1 MSKAAVR
8 TREIEIIDYRLRPSA
23 QSLLG
28 ALLKKEPELQIWA
41 EYAQPDD
48 LPSQPRQDLCPA
60 ETLVIWTSPPT
71 RAVLNSILRRVTP
84 QKVILLGHDPALSNW
99 QQLAKYIAGLA
110 KFVIAHR
117 EGITSLTE
125 MAAACAMDT
134 EVVRAALHYWVNQG
148 AFNLTIQDDS
158 VQFSSPNLE
167 NTNPESTE
175 IYKNILINLLGEIK
189 AYRHFFAT
197 AAPENLNFSNR

>member
-1 MSKAAVR
+1 
-8 TREIEIIDYRLRPSA
+8 
-23 QSLLG
+23 
-28 ALLKKEPELQIWA
+28 
-41 EYAQPDD
+41 
-48 LPSQPRQDLCPA
+48 
-60 ETLVIWTSPPT
+60 
-71 RAVLNSILRRVTP
+71 
-84 QKVILLGHDPALSNW
+84 
-99 QQLAKYIAGLA
+99 
-110 KFVIAHR
+110 
-117 EGITSLTE
+117 
-125 MAAACAMDT
+125 MDT